1 MGKEWTWLV
10 KIIGTYW
17 KPLDYEIS
25 TKSWLIRQT
34 IELNRIFTWFHNISR
49 QIQTSLSRSTA
60 EAGRNP
66 FSPVKDLP
74 ILGFFGALSAAPGTE
89 MVWEKKC
96 WVVQGEF
103 SGETVDGWFGMD
115 WCCRYRPY
123 WIGEKIWYL
132 RTRYNHSFFARFL
145 KIGPDDFQSSLIVVF
160 ADGTGR
166 FFLIQPPMT
175 WSKAAEYSA
184 VFDTHIK
191 QQQIRN
197 TCKIL

>member
-34 IELNRIFTWFHNISR
+34 IELNRIFTWFHNISG

-74 ILGFFGALSAAPGTE
+74 NFGILWSSVCCTWDGDGLGEEMLSCSGWIFWGNCGW
-89 MVWEKKC
+89 MVWDGLVLPLQAFFESVKRYDICEPDITTVFFCTVFKDWPWRFPIIAHRSLCRWNWTIFSDPATNDLVESC
-96 WVVQGEF
+96 WVF
-103 SGETVDGWFGMD
+103 
-115 WCCRYRPY
+115 CCF
-123 WIGEKIWYL
+123 WYP
-132 RTRYNHSFFARFL
+132 H
-145 KIGPDDFQSSLIVVF
+145 
-160 ADGTGR
+160 
-166 FFLIQPPMT
+166 
-175 WSKAAEYSA
+175 
-184 VFDTHIK
+184 
-191 QQQIRN
+191 
-197 TCKIL
+197 